1 MPGIDAPVKFS
12 IYGMIGVYGTW
23 AYDWAADFISIGF
36 GGCARAGVVITVF
49 GWENRREVI
58 QRWGD
63 EFAL

>member
-1 MPGIDAPVKFS
+1 
-12 IYGMIGVYGTW
+12 MIGVYGTW